1 MGTWFLYDIVDY
13 GLGLYSS
20 NVLKQLAVG
29 SGDAATTR
37 AVLITQIIGLPGCL
51 LSVYLVPRLGRKET
65 QLLGSCGMLAV
76 YVLLAALLSVPS
88 LSSLP
93 EAAPDLFVTLYGVQL
108 IFDYM
113 GPGATTYIIPGEI
126 FPTAARAT
134 CHGLSAASGKLG
146 AAIGSYSFGALID
159 SGLGLQGTFLVTSGV
174 TLLLL
179 LTTSLFVPRYG
190 QRTLGALEGCDGAT
204 AVALLY
210 APRRGS

>member
-1 MGTWFLYDIVDY
+1 MSE
-13 GLGLYSS
+13 SS
-20 NVLKQLAVG
+20 H
-29 SGDAATTR
+29 S
-37 AVLITQIIGLPGCL
+37 
-51 LSVYLVPRLGRKET
+51 
-65 QLLGSCGMLAV
+65 
-76 YVLLAALLSVPS
+76 
-88 LSSLP
+88 
-93 EAAPDLFVTLYGVQL
+93 
-108 IFDYM
+108 
-113 GPGATTYIIPGEI
+113 PGACVTTSRDLYVWG
-126 FPTAARAT
+126 
-134 CHGLSAASGKLG
+134 SAASGKLG